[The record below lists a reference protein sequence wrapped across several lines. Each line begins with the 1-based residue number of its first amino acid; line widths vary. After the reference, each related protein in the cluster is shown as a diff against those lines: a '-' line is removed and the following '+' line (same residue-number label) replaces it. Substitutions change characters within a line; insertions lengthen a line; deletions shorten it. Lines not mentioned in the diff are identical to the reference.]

1 MHQPKPAQQIGINLS
16 HNAFAFIHS
25 FSPPNNSADNINKL
39 QDSGLTGI
47 NLALNYH
54 ASRDFTLG
62 STPSLRYL
70 EDGAHYY
77 QPDLSKYSTGA
88 ITPSPNDVFQ
98 DNSALEKIQEA
109 GRSANFEINAW
120 AVYFHNSAA
129 GKQNP
134 EAVQINGL
142 GQRLLASLCPSNPSA
157 QGYAIGLTNDLL
169 SRGIKSIAAES
180 IHFHGLIHGEHHE
193 RYFIELSD
201 ISQYLLGLCLCIYC
215 QSAAES
221 AGADAK
227 KLVLEI
233 SAALNQLIAKEDSW
247 LGKELNVDNL
257 VSIFGIDIKTWI
269 LSQQLTLLNLHKGL
283 TKLAHNSGATL
294 RWVDQ
299 SPLIGG
305 LDQSWRIGINPTELS
320 QVVDV
325 VEPLF
330 YRQNTNEII
339 ELAKS
344 YLSTINSPEKI
355 TGILRPTHPDNPSQ
369 SELAQRV
376 KALKNIGISK
386 IDFYLFDVWRERDL
400 DWIKQALI

>member
-1 MHQPKPAQQIGINLS
+1 MS

-25 FSPPNNSADNINKL
+25 FSPPNNPSVNIDKL

-54 ASRDFTLG
+54 ASRDFTLRG
-62 STPSLRYL
+62 TPSLRYL

-88 ITPSPNDVFQ
+88 ITPSPDDVYQ
-98 DNSALEKIQEA
+98 DNSTLEKIQES
-109 GRSANFEINAW
+109 GRKSGFDIHAW

-134 EAVQINGL
+134 ETVQINGL
-142 GQRLLASLCPSNPSA
+142 GQKLLASLCPSNPSA

-193 RYFIELSD
+193 RYFIELSE
-201 ISQYLLGLCLCIYC
+201 ISQYVLGFCLCIYC

-227 KLVLEI
+227 KLASEI
-233 SAALNQLIAKEDSW
+233 SAALNKLIAADDPW
-247 LGKELNVDNL
+247 LGQQLNIANL
-257 VSIFGIDIKTWI
+257 ISIFGIDIKNWI
-269 LSQQLTLLNLHKGL
+269 LGQQRTLVNLHKEI
-283 TKLAHNSGATL
+283 TKLAHSAEATL

-305 LDQSWRIGINPTELS
+305 LAQSWRIGIDPKELG

-325 VEPLF
+325 IEPLF
-330 YRQNTNEII
+330 YRQNTSEII

-355 TGILRPTHPDNPSQ
+355 TGILRPTYPDNS
-369 SELAQRV
+369 SDKELALRIS
-376 KALKNIGISK
+376 ALKNLGIEN

>member
-1 MHQPKPAQQIGINLS
+1 MS

-25 FSPPNNSADNINKL
+25 FSPPNNPSVNIDKL

-54 ASRDFTLG
+54 ASRDFTLRG
-62 STPSLRYL
+62 TPSLRYL

-88 ITPSPNDVFQ
+88 ITPSPDDVYQ
-98 DNSALEKIQEA
+98 DNSTLEKIQESGRKA
-109 GRSANFEINAW
+109 GFDIHAW

-134 EAVQINGL
+134 EAVQVNGL
-142 GQRLLASLCPSNPSA
+142 GQKLLASLCPSNPSA

-193 RYFIELSD
+193 RYFIELSE
-201 ISQYLLGLCLCIYC
+201 ISQYLLGFCLCIYC

-227 KLVLEI
+227 KLASEI
-233 SAALNQLIAKEDSW
+233 SAALNKLIAADDPW
-247 LGKELNVDNL
+247 LGQQLNIANL
-257 VSIFGIDIKTWI
+257 ISIFGIDIKNWI
-269 LSQQLTLLNLHKGL
+269 LGQQRTLVNLHKEL
-283 TKLAHNSGATL
+283 TKLAHSAGATL

-305 LDQSWRIGINPTELS
+305 LAQSWRIGIDPKELG

-325 VEPLF
+325 IEPLF
-330 YRQNTNEII
+330 YRQNTSEII

-355 TGILRPTHPDNPSQ
+355 TGILRPTYPDNSSDKELALRI
-369 SELAQRV
+369 SEL
-376 KALKNIGISK
+376 KNLGIEN

>member
-1 MHQPKPAQQIGINLS
+1 MS

-25 FSPPNNSADNINKL
+25 FSPPNNPSVNIDKL

-54 ASRDFTLG
+54 ASRDFTLRG
-62 STPSLRYL
+62 TPSLRYL

-88 ITPSPNDVFQ
+88 ITPSPDDVYQ
-98 DNSALEKIQEA
+98 DNSTLEKIQES
-109 GRSANFEINAW
+109 GRKSGFDIHAW

-134 EAVQINGL
+134 ETVQINGL
-142 GQRLLASLCPSNPSA
+142 GQKLLASLCPSNPSA

-193 RYFIELSD
+193 RYFIELSE
-201 ISQYLLGLCLCIYC
+201 ISQYLLGFCLCIYC

-227 KLVLEI
+227 KLASEI
-233 SAALNQLIAKEDSW
+233 SAALNKLIAADDPW
-247 LGKELNVDNL
+247 LGQQLNIANL
-257 VSIFGIDIKTWI
+257 ISIFGIDIKNWI
-269 LSQQLTLLNLHKGL
+269 LGQQRTLVNLHKEL
-283 TKLAHNSGATL
+283 TKLAHSAGATL

-299 SPLIGG
+299 SPLIGD
-305 LDQSWRIGINPTELS
+305 LAQSWRIGIDPKELG

-325 VEPLF
+325 IEPLF
-330 YRQNTNEII
+330 YRQNTSEII

-355 TGILRPTHPDNPSQ
+355 TGILRPTYPDNS
-369 SELAQRV
+369 SDKELALRIS
-376 KALKNIGISK
+376 ALKNLGIEN

>member
-1 MHQPKPAQQIGINLS
+1 MS

-25 FSPPNNSADNINKL
+25 FSPPNNPSVNINKL

-88 ITPSPNDVFQ
+88 ITPSPDDVYQ
-98 DNSALEKIQEA
+98 DNSTLEKIQES
-109 GRSANFEINAW
+109 GRKVGFDIHAW

-134 EAVQINGL
+134 EAVQVNGL
-142 GQRLLASLCPSNPSA
+142 GQKLLASLCPSNPSA

-193 RYFIELSD
+193 RYFIELSE
-201 ISQYLLGLCLCIYC
+201 ISQYLLGFCLCIYC

-227 KLVLEI
+227 KLTSEI
-233 SAALNQLIAKEDSW
+233 SAALNKLIAADDPW
-247 LGKELNVDNL
+247 LGQELNIANL

-269 LSQQLTLLNLHKGL
+269 LGQQRTLVNLHKEI
-283 TKLAHNSGATL
+283 TKLAHSAEATL

-305 LDQSWRIGINPTELS
+305 LAQSWRIGIDPKELG
-320 QVVDV
+320 QVVDII
-325 VEPLF
+325 EPLF
-330 YRQNTNEII
+330 YRQNTGEII
-339 ELAKS
+339 ELAMS
-344 YLSTINSPEKI
+344 YLSIINSPEKI
-355 TGILRPTHPDNPSQ
+355 TGILRPTYPDNS
-369 SELAQRV
+369 SEKELTVRIN
-376 KALKNIGISK
+376 ALKDLGIAN

-400 DWIKQALI
+400 DWIKQSLI

>member
-25 FSPPNNSADNINKL
+25 FSPPNNPADNINKL

-62 STPSLRYL
+62 NTPSLRYL

-77 QPDLSKYSTGA
+77 QPDLSKYLTGS
-88 ITPSPNDVFQ
+88 IKPSPDDVFQ

-109 GRSANFEINAW
+109 GRSANFDIDAW

-134 EAVQINGL
+134 EAAQINGL
-142 GQRLLASLCPSNPSA
+142 GQKLLASLCPSNPSA
-157 QGYAIGLTNDLL
+157 QGYAIGLTNDLI

-180 IHFHGLIHGEHHE
+180 VNFHGLIHGEHHE
-193 RYFIELSD
+193 RYFIELSE
-201 ISQYLLGLCLCIYC
+201 ISQYLLGFCLCVYC
-215 QSAAES
+215 QSAAEA

-227 KLVLEI
+227 KLVFEI
-233 SAALNQLIAKEDSW
+233 SAALHKVIKDTDIW
-247 LGKELNVDNL
+247 LGKELSIDNL

-269 LSQQLTLLNLHKGL
+269 SSQERTLIDLNTQLTKS
-283 TKLAHNSGATL
+283 AHSAGATL
-294 RWVDQ
+294 RWVGQ
-299 SPLIGG
+299 LPFIGG
-305 LDQSWRIGINPTELS
+305 LDQGWRIGINSTELT

-325 VEPLF
+325 IEALF
-330 YRQNTNEII
+330 YCQSTSEII
-339 ELAKS
+339 ELAQS
-344 YLSTINSPEKI
+344 YLSVIESPKKLLGFCAQLIQIILHRINLPKELKHLKI
-355 TGILRPTHPDNPSQ
+355 SG
-369 SELAQRV
+369 
-376 KALKNIGISK
+376 
-386 IDFYLFDVWRERDL
+386 
-400 DWIKQALI
+400 

>member
-1 MHQPKPAQQIGINLS
+1 MS

-25 FSPPNNSADNINKL
+25 FTPPNNPSVNINKL

-77 QPDLSKYSTGA
+77 QPNLSKYSTGA
-88 ITPSPNDVFQ
+88 ITPSPDDVYQ
-98 DNSALEKIQEA
+98 DNSTLEKIQES
-109 GRSANFEINAW
+109 GRQANFDIHAW

-134 EAVQINGL
+134 EAVQVNGL
-142 GQRLLASLCPSNPSA
+142 GQKLLASLCPSNPSA

-180 IHFHGLIHGEHHE
+180 IHFHGLLHGEHHE
-193 RYFIELSD
+193 RYFIELSE
-201 ISQYLLGLCLCIYC
+201 ISQYLLGFCLCIYC

-227 KLVLEI
+227 KLTSEI
-233 SAALNQLIAKEDSW
+233 SAALNKLIAADDPW
-247 LGKELNVDNL
+247 LGKELNIDNL
-257 VSIFGIDIKTWI
+257 VLIFGNDIKIWI
-269 LSQQLTLLNLHKGL
+269 LSQGRTLNALYEEL
-283 TKLAHNSGATL
+283 TKLAHTESATL

-305 LDQSWRIGINPTELS
+305 LDQSWRIGIDPKDLS

-325 VEPLF
+325 IEPLF
-330 YRQNTNEII
+330 YRQNTSEII
-339 ELAKS
+339 ELAES
-344 YLSTINSPEKI
+344 YLSIINSPEKI
-355 TGILRPTHPDNPSQ
+355 TGILRPTYPDNS
-369 SELAQRV
+369 SDKELAVRTS
-376 KALKNIGISK
+376 ALKNLGIED

-400 DWIKQALI
+400 DLIKQALI

>member
-25 FSPPNNSADNINKL
+25 FSPPNNPADNINKL

-62 STPSLRYL
+62 NTPSLRYL

-77 QPDLSKYSTGA
+77 QPDLSKYLTGS
-88 ITPSPNDVFQ
+88 IKPSPDDVFQ

-109 GRSANFEINAW
+109 GRSANFDIDAW

-134 EAVQINGL
+134 EAAQINGL
-142 GQRLLASLCPSNPSA
+142 GQKLLASLCPSNPSA
-157 QGYAIGLTNDLL
+157 QGYAIGLTNDLI

-180 IHFHGLIHGEHHE
+180 VNFHGLIHGEHHE
-193 RYFIELSD
+193 RYFIELSE
-201 ISQYLLGLCLCIYC
+201 ISQYLLGFCLCVYC
-215 QSAAES
+215 QSAAEA

-227 KLVLEI
+227 KLVFEI
-233 SAALNQLIAKEDSW
+233 SAALHKVIKDTDIW
-247 LGKELNVDNL
+247 LGKELSIDNL

-269 LSQQLTLLNLHKGL
+269 SSQERTLIDLNTQLTKS
-283 TKLAHNSGATL
+283 AHSAGATL
-294 RWVDQ
+294 RWVGQ
-299 SPLIGG
+299 LPFIGG
-305 LDQSWRIGINPTELS
+305 LDQGWRIGINSTELT

-325 VEPLF
+325 IEALF
-330 YRQNTNEII
+330 YCQSTSEII
-339 ELAKS
+339 ELAQS
-344 YLSTINSPEKI
+344 YLSVIESLKKLLGFCAQLIQIILHRINLPKELKHLKI
-355 TGILRPTHPDNPSQ
+355 SG
-369 SELAQRV
+369 
-376 KALKNIGISK
+376 
-386 IDFYLFDVWRERDL
+386 
-400 DWIKQALI
+400 

>member
-1 MHQPKPAQQIGINLS
+1 MS

-25 FSPPNNSADNINKL
+25 FSPPNNPSVNIDKL

-54 ASRDFTLG
+54 ASRDFTLRG
-62 STPSLRYL
+62 TPSLRYL

-88 ITPSPNDVFQ
+88 ITPSPDDVYQ
-98 DNSALEKIQEA
+98 DNSTLEKIQES
-109 GRSANFEINAW
+109 GRKSGFDIHAW

-134 EAVQINGL
+134 ETVQINGL
-142 GQRLLASLCPSNPSA
+142 GQKLLASLCPSNPSA

-193 RYFIELSD
+193 RYFIELSE
-201 ISQYLLGLCLCIYC
+201 ISQYLLGFCLCIYC

-227 KLVLEI
+227 KLASEI
-233 SAALNQLIAKEDSW
+233 SAALNKLIAADDPW
-247 LGKELNVDNL
+247 LGQQLNIANL
-257 VSIFGIDIKTWI
+257 ISIFGIDIKNWI
-269 LSQQLTLLNLHKGL
+269 LGQQRTLVNLHKEL
-283 TKLAHNSGATL
+283 TKLAHSAGATL

-299 SPLIGG
+299 SPLIDG
-305 LDQSWRIGINPTELS
+305 LAQSWRIGIDPKELG

-325 VEPLF
+325 IEPLF
-330 YRQNTNEII
+330 YRQNTSEII

-355 TGILRPTHPDNPSQ
+355 TGILRPTYPDNS
-369 SELAQRV
+369 SDKELALRIS
-376 KALKNIGISK
+376 ALKDLGIEN

>member
-1 MHQPKPAQQIGINLS
+1 MS

-25 FSPPNNSADNINKL
+25 FSPPNNPSININKL

-77 QPDLSKYSTGA
+77 QPDLSNYPTGA
-88 ITPSPNDVFQ
+88 ITPSPDDVYQ
-98 DNSALEKIQEA
+98 DNSTLEKIQES
-109 GRSANFEINAW
+109 GRKSGFDINAW

-134 EAVQINGL
+134 EAVQVNGL
-142 GQRLLASLCPSNPSA
+142 GQKLLASLCPSNPSA

-193 RYFIELSD
+193 RYFIELSE
-201 ISQYLLGLCLCIYC
+201 ISQYLLGFCLCIYC

-227 KLVLEI
+227 KLTSEI
-233 SAALNQLIAKEDSW
+233 SAALNKLISADDPW
-247 LGKELNVDNL
+247 LGQELNIANL
-257 VSIFGIDIKTWI
+257 VSIFGIDIERWI
-269 LSQQLTLLNLHKGL
+269 LGQQRTLVNLHKEI
-283 TKLAHNSGATL
+283 TKLAHSAKATL

-305 LDQSWRIGINPTELS
+305 LAQSWRIGIDPKELG
-320 QVVDV
+320 QVVDII
-325 VEPLF
+325 EPLF
-330 YRQNTNEII
+330 YRQNTGEII
-339 ELAKS
+339 ELAMS
-344 YLSTINSPEKI
+344 YLSIINSPEKI
-355 TGILRPTHPDNPSQ
+355 TGILRPTYPDNS
-369 SELAQRV
+369 SDKELALRIN
-376 KALKNIGISK
+376 ALKNLGIEN
-386 IDFYLFDVWRERDL
+386 IDFYLLDVWRERDL
-400 DWIKQALI
+400 EWIKQALI

>member
-1 MHQPKPAQQIGINLS
+1 MS

-25 FSPPNNSADNINKL
+25 FSPPNNPSVNIDKL

-54 ASRDFTLG
+54 ASRDFTLRG
-62 STPSLRYL
+62 TPSRRYL

-88 ITPSPNDVFQ
+88 ITPSLDDVYQ
-98 DNSALEKIQEA
+98 DNSTLEKIQESGRKA
-109 GRSANFEINAW
+109 GFDIHAW

-134 EAVQINGL
+134 ETVQINGL
-142 GQRLLASLCPSNPSA
+142 GQKLLASLCPSNPSA

-193 RYFIELSD
+193 RYFIELSE
-201 ISQYLLGLCLCIYC
+201 ISQYLLGFCLCIYC

-227 KLVLEI
+227 KLASEI
-233 SAALNQLIAKEDSW
+233 SAALNKLIAADDPW
-247 LGKELNVDNL
+247 LGQQLNIANL
-257 VSIFGIDIKTWI
+257 ISIFGIDIKNWI
-269 LSQQLTLLNLHKGL
+269 LGQQRTLVNLHKEI
-283 TKLAHNSGATL
+283 TKLAHSAEATL

-305 LDQSWRIGINPTELS
+305 LAQSWRIGIDPKELG

-325 VEPLF
+325 IEPLF
-330 YRQNTNEII
+330 YRQNTSEII

-355 TGILRPTHPDNPSQ
+355 TGILRPTYPDNS
-369 SELAQRV
+369 SDKELAARIS
-376 KALKNIGISK
+376 ALKNLGIEN

>member
-1 MHQPKPAQQIGINLS
+1 MS
-16 HNAFAFIHS
+16 HNAFTFIHS
-25 FSPPNNSADNINKL
+25 FSSPNNPSVNINKI
-39 QDSGLTGI
+39 QDAGLTGI

-62 STPSLRYL
+62 STPSLKYL

-88 ITPSPNDVFQ
+88 ITPSPEDVYQ
-98 DNSALEKIQEA
+98 DNTALELIQSA
-109 GRSANFEINAW
+109 GKSSDFEINAW

-157 QGYAIGLTNDLL
+157 QGYAIGLTKDLL

-193 RYFIELSD
+193 RYFIELSE
-201 ISQYLLGLCLCIYC
+201 ISQYLLGFCLCIYC

-221 AGADAK
+221 NGADAK
-227 KLVLEI
+227 KLVIAI
-233 SAALNQLIAKEDSW
+233 SAALNKLITEDDPW
-247 LGKELNVDNL
+247 IGQDLNIDNL
-257 VSIFGIDIKTWI
+257 FSIFGVDIKTWI
-269 LSQQLTLLNLHKGL
+269 LSQGHTLVALHTEL
-283 TKLAHNSGATL
+283 AKLVHSAGATL

-305 LDQSWRIGINPTELS
+305 LDQSWRIGINPTQLS

-325 VEPLF
+325 IEPLF
-330 YRQNTNEII
+330 YRQSTSEII
-339 ELAKS
+339 NLAQS
-344 YLSTINSPEKI
+344 YLSVIHSPKKI
-355 TGILRPTHPDNPSQ
+355 TGILRPTFPDNSSQ
-369 SELAQRV
+369 HELIERV
-376 KALKNIGISK
+376 KALKNIGVDD

-400 DWIKQALI
+400 EWIKQALI

>member
-1 MHQPKPAQQIGINLS
+1 MS

-25 FSPPNNSADNINKL
+25 FSPPNNPSVNINKL

-88 ITPSPNDVFQ
+88 ITPSPDDVYQ
-98 DNSALEKIQEA
+98 DNSTLEKIQES
-109 GRSANFEINAW
+109 GRKVGFDIHAW

-134 EAVQINGL
+134 EAVQVNGL
-142 GQRLLASLCPSNPSA
+142 GQKLLASLCPSNPSA

-193 RYFIELSD
+193 RYFIELSE
-201 ISQYLLGLCLCIYC
+201 ISQYLLGFCLCIYC

-221 AGADAK
+221 AGADTK
-227 KLVLEI
+227 KLASKI
-233 SAALNQLIAKEDSW
+233 SKALNNLLAEEDLW
-247 LGKELNVDNL
+247 IGKELNIDNL
-257 VSIFGIDIKTWI
+257 VLIFGIDIKIWI
-269 LSQQLTLLNLHKGL
+269 LSQGRTLIALHEEL
-283 TKLAHNSGATL
+283 TKLAHTEGATL

-305 LDQSWRIGINPTELS
+305 LDRSWRIGIDPKGLG

-325 VEPLF
+325 IEPLL
-330 YRQNTNEII
+330 YRQSTSEII

-344 YLSTINSPEKI
+344 YLETIQDSKKI
-355 TGILRPTHPDNPSQ
+355 TAILRPTYPDNS
-369 SELAQRV
+369 SEKELTVRTN
-376 KALKNIGISK
+376 ALKDLGIAN

-400 DWIKQALI
+400 DWIKQSLI

>member
-1 MHQPKPAQQIGINLS
+1 MS
-16 HNAFAFIHS
+16 HNAFAFTHS
-25 FSPPNNSADNINKL
+25 FSPPNNPSVNINKL

-77 QPDLSKYSTGA
+77 QPDLSKYLTGS
-88 ITPSPNDVFQ
+88 IKPSPDDVYQ

-109 GRSANFEINAW
+109 GRSANFDIDAW
-120 AVYFHNSAA
+120 AVYLHNSAI

-142 GQRLLASLCPSNPSA
+142 GQRLLASLCPSNPST
-157 QGYAIGLTNDLL
+157 QGYAIGLTNDLI

-180 IHFHGLIHGEHHE
+180 VHFHGLLHGEHHE
-193 RYFIELSD
+193 RYFIELSE
-201 ISQYLLGLCLCIYC
+201 ISQYLLGFCLCIYC
-215 QSAAES
+215 QSAAET

-227 KLVLEI
+227 KLVFEI
-233 SAALNQLIAKEDSW
+233 SKALNKLLTEEDLW
-247 LGKELNVDNL
+247 IGKELNLDNL

-269 LSQQLTLLNLHKGL
+269 SSQESTLIDLNNKLA
-283 TKLAHNSGATL
+283 KLAHNAGATL
-294 RWVDQ
+294 RWVGQLPFID
-299 SPLIGG
+299 G
-305 LDQSWRIGINPTELS
+305 LDQGWRIGINPTELS

-325 VEPLF
+325 IEALF
-330 YRQNTNEII
+330 YCPSTSEII
-339 ELAKS
+339 ELAQS
-344 YLSTINSPEKI
+344 YLSRIESPKKI
-355 TGILRPTHPDNPSQ
+355 TGILRPTYPDNSSQ
-369 SELAQRV
+369 EQLAERV
-376 KALKNIGISK
+376 KALEKIGISN

-400 DWIKQALI
+400 YWIKQALI

>member
-1 MHQPKPAQQIGINLS
+1 MS

-25 FSPPNNSADNINKL
+25 FSPPNNPSVNIDKL

-62 STPSLRYL
+62 GTPSLRYL

-88 ITPSPNDVFQ
+88 ITPSPDDVYQ
-98 DNSALEKIQEA
+98 DNSTLEKIQES
-109 GRSANFEINAW
+109 GRKSGFDIHAW

-134 EAVQINGL
+134 ETVQINGL
-142 GQRLLASLCPSNPSA
+142 GQKLLASLCPSNPSA

-193 RYFIELSD
+193 RYFIELSE
-201 ISQYLLGLCLCIYC
+201 ISQYLLGFFLCIYC

-227 KLVLEI
+227 KLASEI
-233 SAALNQLIAKEDSW
+233 SAALNKLTSADDPW
-247 LGKELNVDNL
+247 LGQELNIANL
-257 VSIFGIDIKTWI
+257 VSIFGNDIKNWI
-269 LSQQLTLLNLHKGL
+269 LGQQRTLVNLHKEL
-283 TKLAHNSGATL
+283 TKLAHSAGATL

-305 LDQSWRIGINPTELS
+305 LAQSWRIGIDPKELG

-325 VEPLF
+325 IEPLF
-330 YRQNTNEII
+330 YRQNTSEII

-355 TGILRPTHPDNPSQ
+355 TGILRPTYPDNS
-369 SELAQRV
+369 SDKELALRIS
-376 KALKNIGISK
+376 ALKNLGIEN

>member
-1 MHQPKPAQQIGINLS
+1 MS

-25 FSPPNNSADNINKL
+25 FSPPNNPSVNINKL

-77 QPDLSKYSTGA
+77 QPDLSNYPTGA
-88 ITPSPNDVFQ
+88 ITPSPDDVYQ
-98 DNSALEKIQEA
+98 DNSTLEKIQESGRKA
-109 GRSANFEINAW
+109 GFDINAW

-142 GQRLLASLCPSNPSA
+142 GQKLLASLCPSNPSA

-193 RYFIELSD
+193 RYFIELSE
-201 ISQYLLGLCLCIYC
+201 ISQYLLGFCLCIYC

-227 KLVLEI
+227 KLASEI
-233 SAALNQLIAKEDSW
+233 SAALNKLIAADDPW
-247 LGKELNVDNL
+247 LGQQLNIANL
-257 VSIFGIDIKTWI
+257 ISIFGIDIKNWI
-269 LSQQLTLLNLHKGL
+269 LGQQRTLVNLHKEL
-283 TKLAHNSGATL
+283 TKLAHSAGATL

-305 LDQSWRIGINPTELS
+305 LAQSWRIGIDPKELG

-325 VEPLF
+325 IEPLF
-330 YRQNTNEII
+330 YRQNTSEII

-355 TGILRPTHPDNPSQ
+355 TGILRPTYPDNS
-369 SELAQRV
+369 SDKELALRIS
-376 KALKNIGISK
+376 ALKNLGIEN

>member
-1 MHQPKPAQQIGINLS
+1 M
-16 HNAFAFIHS
+16 
-25 FSPPNNSADNINKL
+25 NISKL

-54 ASRDFTLG
+54 ASRDLTLG

-77 QPDLSKYSTGA
+77 QPDLSKYSTGSIKPA
-88 ITPSPNDVFQ
+88 PGDVYQ
-98 DNSALEKIQEA
+98 DNTALERIQTA
-109 GRSANFEINAW
+109 ARDSNFEINAW

-134 EAVQINGL
+134 EAAQINGL
-142 GQRLLASLCPSNPSA
+142 GQKMLASLCPSNPSA

-180 IHFHGLIHGEHHE
+180 VHFHGLLHGEHHE
-193 RYFIELSD
+193 RYFIELSE
-201 ISQYLLGLCLCIYC
+201 ISQYLLGFCLCIYC
-215 QSAAES
+215 QSAAET

-227 KLVLEI
+227 KLVFEI
-233 SAALNQLIAKEDSW
+233 SKALNKLLTDEDLW
-247 LGKELNVDNL
+247 IGKELSIDNL

-269 LSQQLTLLNLHKGL
+269 SSQESTLIDLNMKL
-283 TKLAHNSGATL
+283 TKLAHSAGATL
-294 RWVDQ
+294 RWVGQLPFID
-299 SPLIGG
+299 GV
-305 LDQSWRIGINPTELS
+305 DQSWRIGINPTELS

-325 VEPLF
+325 IEALF
-330 YRQNTNEII
+330 YCPSTSEII
-339 ELAKS
+339 ELAQS
-344 YLSTINSPEKI
+344 YVSRTQSPEKI
-355 TGILRPTHPDNPSQ
+355 TGILRPTYPDNSSQ
-369 SELAQRV
+369 DELTKRV

-400 DWIKQALI
+400 DWIKKALI

>member
-1 MHQPKPAQQIGINLS
+1 
-16 HNAFAFIHS
+16 
-25 FSPPNNSADNINKL
+25 L

-77 QPDLSKYSTGA
+77 QPDLSNYPTGA
-88 ITPSPNDVFQ
+88 ITPSPDDVYQ
-98 DNSALEKIQEA
+98 DNSTLEKIQES
-109 GRSANFEINAW
+109 GRKVGFDINAW

-142 GQRLLASLCPSNPSA
+142 GQKLLASLCPSNPSA

-193 RYFIELSD
+193 RYFIELSE
-201 ISQYLLGLCLCIYC
+201 ISQYLLGFCLCIYC

-227 KLVLEI
+227 KLTSEI
-233 SAALNQLIAKEDSW
+233 SAALNKLIAEDDPW
-247 LGKELNVDNL
+247 LGQELNIANL
-257 VSIFGIDIKTWI
+257 VLIFGIDIERWI
-269 LSQQLTLLNLHKGL
+269 LGQQRTLVNLHKEI
-283 TKLAHNSGATL
+283 TKLAHSAKATL

-305 LDQSWRIGINPTELS
+305 LDQSWRIGIDPKELG
-320 QVVDV
+320 QIVDV
-325 VEPLF
+325 IEPLF
-330 YRQNTNEII
+330 YRQKTGEII
-339 ELAKS
+339 ELGKS

-369 SELAQRV
+369 KELGLRIS
-376 KALKNIGISK
+376 ALKNLGIEN

-400 DWIKQALI
+400 EWIKQALI

>member
-1 MHQPKPAQQIGINLS
+1 VHLLRRLGNNVS
-16 HNAFAFIHS
+16 HNAFSFIHT
-25 FSPPNNSADNINKL
+25 FSSPANPSVNINKL

-77 QPDLSKYSTGA
+77 QPDLSKYPTGA
-88 ITPSPNDVFQ
+88 ITPAPADVFQ
-98 DNSALEKIQEA
+98 DNSALAKIQEV
-109 GRSANFEINAW
+109 GRSTNFEINAW
-120 AVYFHNSAA
+120 AVYFHNSAI

-180 IHFHGLIHGEHHE
+180 VHFHGLLHGEHHE
-193 RYFIELSD
+193 RYFIELSE
-201 ISQYLLGLCLCIYC
+201 ISQYLLGFCLCIYC
-215 QSAAES
+215 QSAAET
-221 AGADAK
+221 AGADGR
-227 KLVLEI
+227 KLVFEI
-233 SAALNQLIAKEDSW
+233 SKALNKLLTEEDLW
-247 LGKELNVDNL
+247 IGKELNLDNL

-269 LSQQLTLLNLHKGL
+269 SSQESTLIDLNNKLA
-283 TKLAHNSGATL
+283 KLAHSAGATL
-294 RWVDQ
+294 RWVGQLPFID
-299 SPLIGG
+299 G
-305 LDQSWRIGINPTELS
+305 LDQGWRIGIKPTELS

-325 VEPLF
+325 IEALF
-330 YRQNTNEII
+330 YCPSTSEII
-339 ELAKS
+339 ELAQS
-344 YLSTINSPEKI
+344 YLSKIESPKKI
-355 TGILRPTHPDNPSQ
+355 TGILRPTYPDNSSQ
-369 SELAQRV
+369 EQLAERV
-376 KALKNIGISK
+376 KALENIGISN
-386 IDFYLFDVWRERDL
+386 IDFYLFDVWRDRDL

>member
-1 MHQPKPAQQIGINLS
+1 VS

-25 FSPPNNSADNINKL
+25 FSPPNNPSININKL

-77 QPDLSKYSTGA
+77 QPDMSNYPTGA
-88 ITPSPNDVFQ
+88 ITPSPDDVYQ
-98 DNSALEKIQEA
+98 DNSTLEKIQESGRKA
-109 GRSANFEINAW
+109 GFDINAW
-120 AVYFHNSAA
+120 AVYLHNSAA

-142 GQRLLASLCPSNPSA
+142 GQKLLASLCPSNPSA
-157 QGYAIGLTNDLL
+157 QGYAIGLTSDLL

-193 RYFIELSD
+193 RYFIELSE
-201 ISQYLLGLCLCIYC
+201 ISKYLLGFCLCIYC

-227 KLVLEI
+227 KLTSEI
-233 SAALNQLIAKEDSW
+233 SAALNKLISADDPW
-247 LGKELNVDNL
+247 LGQELNIANL
-257 VSIFGIDIKTWI
+257 VSIFGIDIKNWI
-269 LSQQLTLLNLHKGL
+269 LGQQRTLVKLHKEI
-283 TKLAHNSGATL
+283 TKLSHSAKATL

-305 LDQSWRIGINPTELS
+305 LDQSWRIGIDPKELG

-325 VEPLF
+325 IEPLF
-330 YRQNTNEII
+330 YRQNTGEII

-344 YLSTINSPEKI
+344 YLATIQSPEKI
-355 TGILRPTHPDNPSQ
+355 TGILRPTFPDNS
-369 SELAQRV
+369 SDKELTVRIS
-376 KALKNIGISK
+376 ALKDLGIK
-386 IDFYLFDVWRERDL
+386 NIDFYLFDVWRERDL
-400 DWIKQALI
+400 EWIKQALI

>member
-1 MHQPKPAQQIGINLS
+1 MS

-25 FSPPNNSADNINKL
+25 FSPPNNPSVNIDKL

-54 ASRDFTLG
+54 ASRDFTLRG
-62 STPSLRYL
+62 TPSLRYL

-88 ITPSPNDVFQ
+88 ITPSPDDVYQ
-98 DNSALEKIQEA
+98 DNSTLEKIQES
-109 GRSANFEINAW
+109 GRKSGFDIHAW

-134 EAVQINGL
+134 ETVQINGL
-142 GQRLLASLCPSNPSA
+142 GQKLLASLCPSNPSA

-193 RYFIELSD
+193 RYFIELSE
-201 ISQYLLGLCLCIYC
+201 ISQYLLGFCLCIYC

-227 KLVLEI
+227 KLASEI
-233 SAALNQLIAKEDSW
+233 SAALNKLIAADDPW
-247 LGKELNVDNL
+247 LGQQLNIANL
-257 VSIFGIDIKTWI
+257 ISIFGIDIKNWI
-269 LSQQLTLLNLHKGL
+269 LGQQRTLVNLHKEL
-283 TKLAHNSGATL
+283 TKLAHSAGATL

-305 LDQSWRIGINPTELS
+305 LAQSWRIGIDPKELG

-325 VEPLF
+325 IEPLF
-330 YRQNTNEII
+330 YRQNTGEII

-344 YLSTINSPEKI
+344 YLSTINSSEKI
-355 TGILRPTHPDNPSQ
+355 TGILRPTYPDNS
-369 SELAQRV
+369 SDKELALRIS
-376 KALKNIGISK
+376 ALKNLGIEN

>member
-1 MHQPKPAQQIGINLS
+1 MS

-25 FSPPNNSADNINKL
+25 FSPPNNPSVNIDKL

-54 ASRDFTLG
+54 ASRDFTLR

-88 ITPSPNDVFQ
+88 ITPSPDDVYQ
-98 DNSALEKIQEA
+98 DNSTLEKIQES
-109 GRSANFEINAW
+109 GRKSGFDIHAW

-134 EAVQINGL
+134 ETVQINGL
-142 GQRLLASLCPSNPSA
+142 GQKLLASLCPSNPSA

-193 RYFIELSD
+193 RYFIELSE
-201 ISQYLLGLCLCIYC
+201 ISQYLLGFCLCIYC

-227 KLVLEI
+227 KLASEI
-233 SAALNQLIAKEDSW
+233 SAALNKLIAADDPW
-247 LGKELNVDNL
+247 LGQQLNIANL
-257 VSIFGIDIKTWI
+257 ISIFGIDIKNWI
-269 LSQQLTLLNLHKGL
+269 LGQQRTLVNLHKEL
-283 TKLAHNSGATL
+283 TKLAHSAGATL

-305 LDQSWRIGINPTELS
+305 LAQSWRIGIDPKELG

-325 VEPLF
+325 IEPLF
-330 YRQNTNEII
+330 YRQNTSEII

-355 TGILRPTHPDNPSQ
+355 TGILRPTYPDNS
-369 SELAQRV
+369 SDKELALRIS
-376 KALKNIGISK
+376 ALKDLGIEN

>member
-1 MHQPKPAQQIGINLS
+1 MHLLRRLGNNVS
-16 HNAFAFIHS
+16 HNAFSFIHT
-25 FSPPNNSADNINKL
+25 FSSPANPSVNINKL

-77 QPDLSKYSTGA
+77 QPDLSKYPTGA
-88 ITPSPNDVFQ
+88 ITPAPADVFQ
-98 DNSALEKIQEA
+98 DNSALAKIQEV
-109 GRSANFEINAW
+109 GRSTNFEINAW
-120 AVYFHNSAA
+120 AVYFHNSAI

-180 IHFHGLIHGEHHE
+180 VHFHGLLHGEHHE
-193 RYFIELSD
+193 RYFIELSE
-201 ISQYLLGLCLCIYC
+201 ISQYLLGFCLCIYC
-215 QSAAES
+215 QSAAET
-221 AGADAK
+221 AGADGR
-227 KLVLEI
+227 KLVFEI
-233 SAALNQLIAKEDSW
+233 SKALNKLLTEEDLW
-247 LGKELNVDNL
+247 IGKELNLDNL

-269 LSQQLTLLNLHKGL
+269 SSQESTLIDLNNKLA
-283 TKLAHNSGATL
+283 KLAHSAGATL
-294 RWVDQ
+294 RWVGQLPFID
-299 SPLIGG
+299 G
-305 LDQSWRIGINPTELS
+305 LDQGWRIGIKPTELS

-325 VEPLF
+325 IEALF
-330 YRQNTNEII
+330 YCPSTSEII
-339 ELAKS
+339 ELAQS
-344 YLSTINSPEKI
+344 YLSKIESPKKI
-355 TGILRPTHPDNPSQ
+355 TGILRPTYPDNSSQ
-369 SELAQRV
+369 EQLAERV
-376 KALKNIGISK
+376 KALENIGISN
-386 IDFYLFDVWRERDL
+386 IDFYLFDVWRDRDL

>member
-1 MHQPKPAQQIGINLS
+1 MS

-25 FSPPNNSADNINKL
+25 FSPPNNPSVNIDKL

-54 ASRDFTLG
+54 ASRDFTLR

-88 ITPSPNDVFQ
+88 ITPSPDDVYQ
-98 DNSALEKIQEA
+98 DNSTLEKIQES
-109 GRSANFEINAW
+109 GRKSGFDIHAW

-134 EAVQINGL
+134 ETVQINGL
-142 GQRLLASLCPSNPSA
+142 GQKLLASLCPSNPSA

-193 RYFIELSD
+193 RYFIELSE
-201 ISQYLLGLCLCIYC
+201 ISQYLLGFCLCIYC

-227 KLVLEI
+227 KLTSEI
-233 SAALNQLIAKEDSW
+233 SAALNKLISADDPW
-247 LGKELNVDNL
+247 LGQELNIANL
-257 VSIFGIDIKTWI
+257 VSIFGNDIKNWI
-269 LSQQLTLLNLHKGL
+269 LGQQRTLVNLHKEI
-283 TKLAHNSGATL
+283 TKLAHSAGATL

-305 LDQSWRIGINPTELS
+305 LSQSWRIGIDPKELG

-325 VEPLF
+325 IEPLF
-330 YRQNTNEII
+330 YRQNTSEII

-355 TGILRPTHPDNPSQ
+355 TGILRPTYPDNS
-369 SELAQRV
+369 SDKELALRIS
-376 KALKNIGISK
+376 ALKNLGIEN

>member
-1 MHQPKPAQQIGINLS
+1 MS
-16 HNAFAFIHS
+16 HNAFSFIHT
-25 FSPPNNSADNINKL
+25 FSSPANPSVNINKL

-77 QPDLSKYSTGA
+77 QPDLSKYPTGA
-88 ITPSPNDVFQ
+88 ITPAPADVFQ
-98 DNSALEKIQEA
+98 DNSALAKIQEV
-109 GRSANFEINAW
+109 GRSTNFEINAW
-120 AVYFHNSAA
+120 AVYFHNSAI

-180 IHFHGLIHGEHHE
+180 VHFHGLLHGEHHE
-193 RYFIELSD
+193 RYFIELSE
-201 ISQYLLGLCLCIYC
+201 ISQYLLGFCLCIYC
-215 QSAAES
+215 QSAAET
-221 AGADAK
+221 AGADGR
-227 KLVLEI
+227 KLVFEI
-233 SAALNQLIAKEDSW
+233 SKALNKLLTEEDLW
-247 LGKELNVDNL
+247 IGKELNLDNL

-269 LSQQLTLLNLHKGL
+269 SSQESTLIDLNNKLA
-283 TKLAHNSGATL
+283 KLAHSAGATL
-294 RWVDQ
+294 RWVGQLPFID
-299 SPLIGG
+299 G
-305 LDQSWRIGINPTELS
+305 LDQGWRIGIKPTELS

-325 VEPLF
+325 IEALF
-330 YRQNTNEII
+330 YCPSTSEII
-339 ELAKS
+339 ELAQS
-344 YLSTINSPEKI
+344 YLSKIESPKKI
-355 TGILRPTHPDNPSQ
+355 TGILRPTYPDNSSQ
-369 SELAQRV
+369 EQLAERV
-376 KALKNIGISK
+376 KALENIGISN
-386 IDFYLFDVWRERDL
+386 IDFYLFDVWRDRDL

>member
-1 MHQPKPAQQIGINLS
+1 MS

-25 FSPPNNSADNINKL
+25 FSPPNNPSVNISKL

-88 ITPSPNDVFQ
+88 ITPSPNDIYQ
-98 DNSALEKIQEA
+98 DNNTLEKIQESGRKA
-109 GRSANFEINAW
+109 GFDIHAW

-134 EAVQINGL
+134 EAVQVNGL
-142 GQRLLASLCPSNPSA
+142 GQKLLASLCPSNPSA
-157 QGYAIGLTNDLL
+157 QGYAIGLTIDLL

-193 RYFIELSD
+193 RYFIELSK
-201 ISQYLLGLCLCIYC
+201 ISQYLLGFCLCIYC

-227 KLVLEI
+227 KLTSEI
-233 SAALNQLIAKEDSW
+233 SAALNKLIAADDPW
-247 LGKELNVDNL
+247 LGQELNIDNL
-257 VSIFGIDIKTWI
+257 VLIFGIDIKIWI
-269 LSQQLTLLNLHKGL
+269 LSQGRTLIALYEEL
-283 TKLAHNSGATL
+283 TKLAHTEGATL

-305 LDQSWRIGINPTELS
+305 LDQSWRIGIDPKDLS

-325 VEPLF
+325 IEPLF
-330 YRQNTNEII
+330 YRQNTSEII
-339 ELAKS
+339 ELAES
-344 YLSTINSPEKI
+344 YLSIINSPEKI
-355 TGILRPTHPDNPSQ
+355 TGILRPTYPDNFSDK
-369 SELAQRV
+369 ELVVRTS
-376 KALKNIGISK
+376 ALKNLGIEN

>member
-1 MHQPKPAQQIGINLS
+1 MS

-25 FSPPNNSADNINKL
+25 FSPPNNPSVNIDKL

-54 ASRDFTLG
+54 ASRDFTLRG
-62 STPSLRYL
+62 TPSLRYL

-88 ITPSPNDVFQ
+88 ITPSPDDVYQ
-98 DNSALEKIQEA
+98 DNSTLEKIQES
-109 GRSANFEINAW
+109 GRKSGFDIHAW

-134 EAVQINGL
+134 ETVQINGL
-142 GQRLLASLCPSNPSA
+142 GQKLLASLCPSNPSA

-193 RYFIELSD
+193 RYFIELSE
-201 ISQYLLGLCLCIYC
+201 ISQYLLGFCLCIYC

-227 KLVLEI
+227 KLASEI
-233 SAALNQLIAKEDSW
+233 SAALNKLIAADDPW
-247 LGKELNVDNL
+247 LGQQLNIANL
-257 VSIFGIDIKTWI
+257 ISIFGIDIKNWI
-269 LSQQLTLLNLHKGL
+269 LGQQRTLVNLHKEL
-283 TKLAHNSGATL
+283 TKLAHSAGATL

-305 LDQSWRIGINPTELS
+305 LAQSWRIGIDPKELG

-325 VEPLF
+325 IEPLF
-330 YRQNTNEII
+330 YRQNTSEII

-355 TGILRPTHPDNPSQ
+355 TGILRPTYPDNS
-369 SELAQRV
+369 SDKELALRIS
-376 KALKNIGISK
+376 ALKDLGIEN

>member
-1 MHQPKPAQQIGINLS
+1 MS

-25 FSPPNNSADNINKL
+25 FSPPNNPSVNINKL

-54 ASRDFTLG
+54 ASRDFTLRG
-62 STPSLRYL
+62 TPSLRYL

-88 ITPSPNDVFQ
+88 ITPSPDDVYQ
-98 DNSALEKIQEA
+98 DNSTLEKIQES
-109 GRSANFEINAW
+109 GRKSGFDIHAW

-134 EAVQINGL
+134 ETVQINGL
-142 GQRLLASLCPSNPSA
+142 GQKLLASLCPSNPSA

-193 RYFIELSD
+193 RYFIELSE
-201 ISQYLLGLCLCIYC
+201 ISQYLLGFCLCIYC

-227 KLVLEI
+227 KLASEI
-233 SAALNQLIAKEDSW
+233 SAALNKLTSADDPW
-247 LGKELNVDNL
+247 LGQELNIANL
-257 VSIFGIDIKTWI
+257 ISIFGIDIKNWI
-269 LSQQLTLLNLHKGL
+269 LGQQRTLVNLHKEL
-283 TKLAHNSGATL
+283 TKLAHSAGATL

-305 LDQSWRIGINPTELS
+305 LAQSWRIGIDPKELG

-325 VEPLF
+325 IEPLF
-330 YRQNTNEII
+330 YRQNTSEII
-339 ELAKS
+339 ELAKN

-355 TGILRPTHPDNPSQ
+355 TGILRPTYPDNS
-369 SELAQRV
+369 SDKELAVRIS
-376 KALKNIGISK
+376 ALKNLGIEN

>member
-1 MHQPKPAQQIGINLS
+1 MS

-25 FSPPNNSADNINKL
+25 FSPPNNPSVNINKL

-88 ITPSPNDVFQ
+88 ITPSPDDVYQ
-98 DNSALEKIQEA
+98 DNSTLEKIQESGRKA
-109 GRSANFEINAW
+109 GFDIHAW

-134 EAVQINGL
+134 EAVQVNGL
-142 GQRLLASLCPSNPSA
+142 GQKLLASLCPSNPSA

-193 RYFIELSD
+193 RYFIELSE
-201 ISQYLLGLCLCIYC
+201 ISQYLLGFCLCIYC

-227 KLVLEI
+227 KLTSEI
-233 SAALNQLIAKEDSW
+233 SAALNKLIAADDPW
-247 LGKELNVDNL
+247 LGQELNIANL

-269 LSQQLTLLNLHKGL
+269 LGQQRTLVNLHKEI
-283 TKLAHNSGATL
+283 TKLAHSAEATL

-305 LDQSWRIGINPTELS
+305 LDQSWRIGIDPKGLG

-325 VEPLF
+325 IEPLL
-330 YRQNTNEII
+330 YRQSTSEII

-344 YLSTINSPEKI
+344 YLETIQDSKKI
-355 TGILRPTHPDNPSQ
+355 TAILRPTYPDNS
-369 SELAQRV
+369 SDKELALRIN
-376 KALKNIGISK
+376 ALKNLGIEN

-400 DWIKQALI
+400 EWIKQALI